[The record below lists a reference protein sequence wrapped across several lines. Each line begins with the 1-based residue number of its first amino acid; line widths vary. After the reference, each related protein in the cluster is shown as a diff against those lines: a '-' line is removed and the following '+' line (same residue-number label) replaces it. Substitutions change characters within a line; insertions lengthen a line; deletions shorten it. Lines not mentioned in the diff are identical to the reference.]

1 MAAGSQERGMCIH
14 VSALPDITQAEMD
27 FLDSSFFRSGDAP
40 RPQLP
45 SPSFLLEEYG
55 DCGADVIKIEKLN
68 MAVKVNYE
76 CHLNLEEVQTMWAIR
91 KAFPNDEIPVPEV
104 FGWRKQDDR
113 VFIYMSLVPG
123 ETLRQAW
130 SSLTANDKT
139 SLQTKLRDIIGSLRR
154 LTQTPEI
161 IGSVNGGPLQDRFFR
176 IDDEKGPLSTIKE
189 FNDWIFA
196 IATRQDPQPGKAIQ
210 GLDHPDMYRG
220 MLPDHGNIYFTHGDL
235 TLGNIMVSGSPGSY
249 AITGIIDWEQ
259 AGWYPEYW
267 EYCKLL
273 LGVELGH
280 EWRIEDWGAKVTKPF
295 EDVFDAVAEYSLWCC
310 P

>member
-1 MAAGSQERGMCIH
+1 MAASQEGGMRID

-27 FLDSSFFRSGDAP
+27 FLDSSFFQSSNAS

-45 SPSFLLEEYG
+45 SPSSILEEYG
-55 DCGADVIKIEKLN
+55 DRGADVIKIEKLS
-68 MAVKVNYE
+68 MAVKINYDS
-76 CHLNLEEVQTMWAIR
+76 HLNLEEVQTMWAIR
-91 KAFPNDEIPVPEV
+91 KAFPNKEVPVPEV
-104 FGWRKQDDR
+104 FGWRKYADR
-113 VFIYMSLVPG
+113 VFIYMSLVRG
-123 ETLRQAW
+123 ETLRDAW
-130 SSLTANDKT
+130 PALTENDKA
-139 SLQTKLRDIIGSLRR
+139 SLQTKLRDIVGFLRQ

-189 FNDWIFA
+189 FNDWLFA
-196 IATRQDPQPGKAIQ
+196 IATRQDPQPGKSIQ
-210 GLDHPDMYRG
+210 GLDHPDMYRDL
-220 MLPDHGNIYFTHGDL
+220 LPDHGNIYFTHGDL
-235 TLGNIMVSGSPGSY
+235 TLGNIIVSGSPDSY

-280 EWRIEDWGAKVTKPF
+280 EWRIEDWGSKVTKPF
-295 EDVFDAVAEYSLWCC
+295 EDAFSAVAEYSLWCC